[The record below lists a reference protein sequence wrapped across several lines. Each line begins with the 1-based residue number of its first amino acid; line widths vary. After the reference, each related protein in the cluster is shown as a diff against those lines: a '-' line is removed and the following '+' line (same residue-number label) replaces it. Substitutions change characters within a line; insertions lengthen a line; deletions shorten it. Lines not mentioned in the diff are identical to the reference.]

1 MAETRGYSLRRRLV
15 WLLTSAVALIW
26 LLSALLV
33 YQRAHHEA
41 DELLDSQLAQ
51 VADTLLAI
59 VAGGEVDHFV
69 KELHAHAHG
78 SPVPIA
84 FEIWRAHRGGFEQL
98 AASPG
103 HDGFE
108 RIVANG
114 FSEHPHAGSSWRFYA
129 VQDKQAAYR
138 VVVGQAHAAR
148 EKLAREIGL
157 SLLLPATLALPMMA
171 LAVWWV
177 VGRTMKPVDTV
188 ARQVGTLDAQ
198 ALVPLDESTALP
210 DEISPLRAALNALI
224 RRVTVAFDNER
235 RFTADAAHELRTP
248 LAALKI
254 QAQVALR
261 ADTADSRQHALT
273 QVVAGVDRMTHLV
286 AQLLT
291 LARVDPANQESAPP
305 PLDPADI
312 IAAICADRLA
322 EARTR
327 AQTLHTD
334 LVPGCAVAITP
345 VWLQV
350 AIRNL
355 LDNALRY
362 AGEGARIDVRLIR
375 DSAGCAIVVA
385 DDGPGVA
392 PALRAEL
399 VARFARGESGA
410 ETEGCGLGLSIVS
423 RIAQLTHA
431 RLELGEGLPRAAGGY
446 GFSAALRFSL
456 PGEHDASQFR
466 APSGPPTT

>member
-1 MAETRGYSLRRRLV
+1 MAETHGYSLRRRLV

-26 LLSALLV
+26 LLSALIV

-69 KELHAHAHG
+69 HELHEHASG

-84 FEIWRAHRGGFEQL
+84 FEIWRAERGGGFERL

-103 HDGFE
+103 HEGFGP
-108 RIVANG
+108 IVAEG
-114 FSEHPHAGSSWRFYA
+114 FSEHPHAGSRWRFYA
-129 VQDKQAAYR
+129 VQDKEAAYR

-157 SLLLPATLALPMMA
+157 SLLLPAALALPLMA
-171 LAVWWV
+171 LAVWWG
-177 VGRTMKPVDTV
+177 VGRSMRPVDSV
-188 ARQVGTLDAQ
+188 ARQVGALDAQ
-198 ALVPLDESTALP
+198 ALVPLDESSALP

-261 ADTADSRQHALT
+261 ADTADGRRHALS

-286 AQLLT
+286 EQLLT
-291 LARVDPANQESAPP
+291 LARVDPATQENAPP
-305 PLDPADI
+305 PFDPAEI
-312 IAAICADRLA
+312 IAASCADRAA

-327 AQTLHTD
+327 AQTLVTE
-334 LVPGCAVAITP
+334 LAAGCTVAIAP

-362 AGEGARIDVRLIR
+362 AGEGARIEVRLAR
-375 DSAGCAIVVA
+375 EPSGCAIVVA

-423 RIAQLTHA
+423 RVAQLSHA
-431 RLELGEGLPRAAGGY
+431 RFELGDGLPRADGGH
-446 GFSAALRFSL
+446 GLSATLHFSPPADAAMRA
-456 PGEHDASQFR
+456 AS
-466 APSGPPTT
+466 AI